1 MILDADHGGMASIV
15 VLVLLLAIGPL
26 AVFFG
31 ADSRRTDD
39 RRSL

>member
-1 MILDADHGGMASIV
+1 MAGIV
-15 VLVLLLAIGPL
+15 FLVLLVAIGPL

-31 ADSRRTDD
+31 ADSRSAED